1 MRPESLVES
10 YESTIS
16 AHESLIPDVGPSD
29 HRYVQQTLPLNS
41 PDDGLPALKGQL
53 LKWIGNKQKFAREII
68 SYLPKEY
75 GTYYEP
81 FLGSGAVLA
90 HLAPPRGV
98 ASDGFKPLIEIWQQL
113 HDNTDELIRWY
124 ADRHAL
130 VAAMGKEA
138 AYERVKAFYNA
149 SPNGADL
156 LFLSRVCYGGVVR
169 FRKADGYMS
178 TPCGPHRPMSPES
191 FAERA
196 RIWAARTRS
205 VEFVHADFE
214 ETMRRAGAG
223 DVCYLDP
230 PYADSQTI
238 LYGAQEFSLARL
250 FKVVRECKARGV
262 KVALS
267 LDGTK
272 KSGAKKVALPIPEG
286 LFEREV
292 FVHVGRSM
300 LRRFQMDGQT
310 LEAEHVSDRLLLTY

>member
-1 MRPESLVES
+1 M
-10 YESTIS
+10 
-16 AHESLIPDVGPSD
+16 
-29 HRYVQQTLPLNS
+29 
-41 PDDGLPALKGQL
+41 KGQL
-53 LKWIGNKQKFAREII
+53 LKWIGNKQKFAPHII
-68 SYLPKEY
+68 SYLPEDY

-90 HLAPPRGV
+90 HLAPARGV
-98 ASDGFKPLIEIWQQL
+98 GSDSFKPLIEIWRQL
-113 HDNTDELIRWY
+113 HDDTDELIRWY

-130 VAAMGKEA
+130 VEIMGKQA
-138 AYERVKAFYNA
+138 AYEKVKASYNA

-169 FRKADGYMS
+169 FRKGDGHMS
-178 TPCGPHRPMSPES
+178 TPCGPHRPMPPAN

-196 RIWAARTRS
+196 RIWAARTKS
-205 VEFVHADFE
+205 VEFVHAGYE
-214 ETMRRAGAG
+214 ESMNRAVAG

-238 LYGAQEFSLARL
+238 LYGAQGFSLVHL
-250 FKVVRECKARGV
+250 FEVIEDCKSRGV

-267 LDGTK
+267 IDGTK
-272 KSGAKKVALPIPEG
+272 KSGDKTVALPIPDG
-286 LFEREV
+286 LFDREV
-292 FVHVGRSM
+292 FVQLGRSM